1 PAAAEPEYAAPTD
14 RDGDDEKSN
23 SASDLEAYAAMMA
36 FGGET
41 TDTAQQKPEGIAPSE
56 PVANTAPAE
65 NETEE
70 KKKKTN
76 EELENGIRWATNDNA
91 ETPPKERID
100 LEGLI
105 ARFGYR
111 AEKDYTA

>member
-1 PAAAEPEYAAPTD
+1 
-14 RDGDDEKSN
+14 
-23 SASDLEAYAAMMA
+23 MMA

-70 KKKKTN
+70 KKKKQTKN
-76 EELENGIRWATNDNA
+76 W
-91 ETPPKERID
+91 K
-100 LEGLI
+100 
-105 ARFGYR
+105 
-111 AEKDYTA
+111 TAYAGQPTIMQKRPQKNV